1 MTTKFKQTLVELQEQ
16 LQFINLETDD
26 IYKKSLTSVEM
37 TAAVVRT
44 LKKQFLKNKDYSSE
58 AEIDFFKNIK
68 PKFTSLLIYHNTIL
82 EIETKIPRGGKKITK
97 QYINKELKKLKRFFN
112 DNLEFY
118 NYYRTN
124 SSYLDFKYFVRNNYD
139 VKLRLD
145 SFYFE
150 TDHNFSTTHDFKVA
164 TVLANDL
171 IEIYLETKLAILDNK
186 YHITKS
192 QLEPKRKIIWTGS
205 KVALVELIYAF
216 QAKGVYNNGAAE
228 LQEIVTYF
236 EEMFQIDLGQFR
248 RTFLEIRERKTD
260 KTKFICALEQELI
273 KRMNEKDEGF

>member
-1 MTTKFKQTLVELQEQ
+1 MITKFKQTLLELQDQ

-26 IYKKSLTSVEM
+26 IIKKSLKSVEM

-97 QYINKELKKLKRFFN
+97 EYINKELKKLKRFFN

-124 SSYLDFKYFVRNNYD
+124 SSYLDFKYFCRNNYD

-150 TDHNFSTTHDFKVA
+150 TDHHFSTTHDFKVA

-171 IEIYLETKLAILDNK
+171 IEIYLETKLAELGKKN
-186 YHITKS
+186 HNTKS
-192 QLEPKRKIIWTGS
+192 QLEPKGKIIWTGT
-205 KVALVELIYAF
+205 KVSLVELIYAF
-216 QAKGVYNNGAAE
+216 QAKGVFNNGAAE